1 MNFKLIKNP
10 MENNAT
16 RVAYNALATET
27 FGLSFEDW
35 YQSGHFDGSHIPYT
49 LFDDDVA
56 VANISVNLMD
66 VKYDGKVKK
75 YIQLGTVMTRPEWR
89 GKGLQKQIFN
99 EIIADFDGIFDCM
112 FLFANKNVLDFY
124 PKLGFEKAVE
134 YSFEKAITPKPA
146 NVKKLDMA
154 KAEDVALFKSYYKK
168 GNSFSAFEVKNGF
181 ALEMF
186 YCGGPY
192 SENVFYIDEYDA
204 VVVAETDENTVTCL
218 DIFGGESFT
227 AEEIM
232 SVFGCKKL
240 AMGFTP
246 KDTQSFETAVIDD
259 EDTTLFVLKGGEN
272 IFAENKLLFPM
283 IAHT

>member
-1 MNFKLIKNP
+1 MNCKLIKNP
-10 MENNAT
+10 MKNNAT
-16 RVAYNALATET
+16 RAAYNALATET

-49 LFDDDVA
+49 FFDGDVA
-56 VANISVNLMD
+56 VANISINMMD
-66 VKYDGKVKK
+66 VEFSGKVKK

-89 GKGLQKQIFN
+89 GKGLQKLIFN
-99 EIIADFDGIFDCM
+99 EIMADFDGKFDCM
-112 FLFANKNVLDFY
+112 FLFANKNVLNFY

-154 KAEDVALFKSYYKK
+154 KAEDVALFKSYYEK

-192 SENVFYIDEYDA
+192 SENVFYIDEYNA

-218 DIFGGESFT
+218 DIFGGGNYT

-232 SVFGCKKL
+232 SAFGKEKL

-246 KDTQSFETAVIDD
+246 KDSTGFDIQPIND
-259 EDTTLFVLKGGEN
+259 EDTVLFVYSGGEN
-272 IFAENKLLFPM
+272 IFSDKKLLFPM
-283 IAHT
+283 ISHT